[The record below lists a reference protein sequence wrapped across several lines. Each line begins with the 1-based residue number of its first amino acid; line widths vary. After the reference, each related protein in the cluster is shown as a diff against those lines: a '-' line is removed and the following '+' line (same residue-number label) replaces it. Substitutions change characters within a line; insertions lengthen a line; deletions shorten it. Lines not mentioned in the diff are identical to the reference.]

1 MDDTENTDTID
12 ISQIKF
18 TSTVFPTEGDMK
30 LWHSLSSQE
39 KRAVV
44 MGDIKQGLEGSPALI
59 ASKDEIIAEV
69 LDEMQHA
76 L

>member
-1 MDDTENTDTID
+1 MDRTENTDTID
-12 ISQIKF
+12 ISQVKF
-18 TSTVFPTEGDMK
+18 TSTVFPTEEDMK
-30 LWHSLSSQE
+30 LWHSLTPQE
-39 KRAVV
+39 QRAVV
-44 MGDIKQGLEGSPALI
+44 MGDIKQGLDGPPALD